1 MKKIVIGIDISKK
14 STDWCV
20 LDGRQAVE
28 QIKVDNTVDE
38 LAKALRRV
46 ARKHGMEYDEMMV
59 CAEYTGK
66 YIYPL
71 TVACHDEGVFLWME
85 NAYNISCEAKRE
97 RGKSDSVDARR
108 IAEYARKNQDEARV
122 YVLPDD
128 KMAGLKSRLARRH
141 DYSVERSKY
150 MAKISD
156 SKGFMPEAEYKETV
170 KEWRATVRHFDKL
183 IGKLEKEINDIIQS
197 DEQLKRQDELLRSIP
212 GIGETISRQVIA
224 STSAFSA
231 FPDGRK
237 YCCHV
242 GSAPFAYTSG
252 TSIHSCRRVSSRAD
266 KEMKRYLHMA
276 ALTAATIWKS
286 GLFVDYYQRKVAE
299 GKNRMSVLNAVRAK
313 LILTMFAVI
322 RDNRPFDPN
331 FNYFEEKSK
340 KLKINLAES

>member
-1 MKKIVIGIDISKK
+1 MKKFVIGIDISKK

-20 LDGRQAVE
+20 MEGRQVLE
-28 QIKVDNTVDE
+28 QTKVDNSVDE
-38 LAKALRRV
+38 LAKALRRM
-46 ARKHGMEYDEMMV
+46 AKKHVMEHGEMMV

-71 TVACHDEGVFLWME
+71 TVACHNEGVFLWME
-85 NAYNISCEAKRE
+85 NAYNISCDAKRE
-97 RGKSDSVDARR
+97 RGKNDSVDARR
-108 IAEYARKNQDEARV
+108 IAEYARKNQDEARA

-128 KMAGLKSRLARRH
+128 KMAGLKSRLARRR
-141 DYSVERSKY
+141 DYSVERAKY
-150 MAKISD
+150 LAKIND
-156 SKGFMPEAEYKETV
+156 SKGFMSDSEYKEAL

-183 IGKLEKEINDIIQS
+183 IDKLEKEISSIIQS
-197 DEQLKRQDELLRSIP
+197 NELLRRQDELLRSIP
-212 GIGETISRQVIA
+212 GIGETISRQMIA
-224 STSAFSA
+224 STSAFKA

-252 TSIHSCRRVSSRAD
+252 TSIHSCNRVSYRAD

-276 ALTAATIWKS
+276 ALTAATIQKS
-286 GLFVDYYQRKVAE
+286 GIFVDYYQRKVAE

-331 FNYFEEKSK
+331 FNYFEEKI
-340 KLKINLAES
+340 KINLAKS